1 MALTIPN
8 TFVAGTKIEASPM
21 NANFAEVANAV
32 DKRGDTLTGNLA
44 ANSGVKVDGVDVSS
58 IPVDGSGNFNP
69 LFTFVVLEAATTA
82 GIRLDLESGTL
93 AVREGDDSGY
103 GPIISGQHTVS
114 GALLIASNDGGALGA
129 SGTAWSDLFLASG
142 GVINWNAGDT
152 TLTHATG
159 KLTLDGSGA
168 GSLEVKG
175 AILPTVSNTPA
186 LGSTSLMWA
195 DLFLGDGA
203 VINFNNGDVTVTHS
217 TNTLA
222 FAGASSGYTFDAKID
237 PASNDGAALGSGTVS
252 WSDLFLAS
260 GGVVNFANGDVTV
273 THSAGALSIA
283 GADINL
289 NDKTLSRPVLKDYGE
304 TRTTPSSSSNTL
316 TLDYSLSNVFRVAT
330 TENITTVT
338 ISNPPASGT
347 CGSFTLIVDYGGAH
361 TITWPASVRW
371 PAATAPTQTKV
382 NGKTDVFTF
391 VTTDGGTKWF
401 GFAGGLNF
409 TS

>member
-1 MALTIPN
+1 MPTYTAPTTRASGFLVTASVWN
-8 TFVAGTKIEASPM
+8 TDIVENIKYFKDAPVFDT
-21 NANFAEVANAV
+21 AV
-32 DKRGDTLTGNLA
+32 IIG
-44 ANSGVKVDGVDVSS
+44 
-58 IPVDGSGNFNP
+58 
-69 LFTFVVLEAATTA
+69 AATTA
-82 GIRLDLESGTL
+82 GIRLDLESGVLT
-93 AVREGDDSGY
+93 VREGDDSAYGPLRSGIHYIVGSTPAATPTWQAADSAIVSGTDNNVLQLHSGTNSGSQAVAFSVGSTRSKAGY
-103 GPIISGQHTVS
+103 GYDN
-114 GALLIASNDGGALGA
+114 SNDALYFTTNSTERVRLTSAGVLHPSTNDAAALGN
-129 SGTAWSDLFLASG
+129 GTYQWSDLYLASG
-142 GVINWNAGDT
+142 GVIDF
-152 TLTHATG
+152 
-159 KLTLDGSGA
+159 
-168 GSLEVKG
+168 
-175 AILPTVSNTPA
+175 SN
-186 LGSTSLMWA
+186 G
-195 DLFLGDGA
+195 
-203 VINFNNGDVTVTHS
+203 NVT
-217 TNTLA
+217 
-222 FAGASSGYTFDAKID
+222 I
-237 PASNDGAALGSGTVS
+237 
-252 WSDLFLAS
+252 
-260 GGVVNFANGDVTV
+260 

-371 PAATAPTQTKV
+371 PAATAPAQTKV